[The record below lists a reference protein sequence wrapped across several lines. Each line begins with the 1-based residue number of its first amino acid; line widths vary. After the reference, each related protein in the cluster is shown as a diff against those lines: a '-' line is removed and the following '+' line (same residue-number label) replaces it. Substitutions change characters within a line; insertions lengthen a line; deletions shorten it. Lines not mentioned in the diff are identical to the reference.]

1 MTGQVPHTVARERG
15 TGSRRRADG
24 EDLRLAASIRE
35 RDRGSVL
42 LVAKPDSPSTGAG
55 GIAVPCAQAR
65 LSRGSGHDSDG
76 RRWDKFCQP
85 SDEDPP
91 VYDDSSRQQHDDVV
105 GRFDLDIPAH
115 RLGARRG

>member
-1 MTGQVPHTVARERG
+1 MYPQSQVIIIE
-15 TGSRRRADG
+15 
-24 EDLRLAASIRE
+24 
-35 RDRGSVL
+35 
-42 LVAKPDSPSTGAG
+42 ST
-55 GIAVPCAQAR
+55 